1 MRPASSLRGFT
12 RSPEPVLEAQ
22 LLFSFAKCASHLLL
36 SRGAV
41 LGETGHVPC
50 PASRKPSKGAS
61 VSALRGGERGR
72 IESPASVLCPSPCLQ
87 HRRPRSKEEAKEPPG
102 ARLAFWPRRLL
113 SSALPPPPCPPSFPP
128 GLLAV
133 EKMSCWPQGPEARS
147 AALAFRQPQET
158 QDLALRFLSWRRVQA
173 CGPPGLPSETRAPR
187 GYGPPQPSV

>member
-1 MRPASSLRGFT
+1 MRPARSLRGFT
-12 RSPEPVLEAQ
+12 RSPGPVLEAQ

-41 LGETGHVPC
+41 LGETGHVPR

-61 VSALRGGERGR
+61 VRALRGGERGR
-72 IESPASVLCPSPCLQ
+72 IESPASVLCPSPCLEL
-87 HRRPRSKEEAKEPPG
+87 RRPRSKEEAKEPPG
-102 ARLAFWPRRLL
+102 ARPAFWPRRLL

-133 EKMSCWPQGPEARS
+133 EKMSCWPQGPEAPLLLS
-147 AALAFRQPQET
+147 ASPRKRRE
-158 QDLALRFLSWRRVQA
+158 LALGFLSWRRVQA

-187 GYGPPQPSV
+187 GYGAAAALD